1 MILEESVL
9 YLFRGVVI
17 NFYTLFGG
25 WGNGSQRMVR
35 GKREDMDGETGR
47 GEGARSAA

>member
-25 WGNGSQRMVR
+25 V
-35 GKREDMDGETGR
+35 GKRVATHGAWEEGGHGRRGVEKGR
-47 GEGARSAA
+47 GRRHK